1 MTDSELK
8 RILEEEDQR
17 FLKAVQEI
25 LDKQEGVSAEP
36 KIRQITIRRAEEP
49 KKYLLAH
56 GRMGYFGNSP
66 YWWAKDGGYTPYIDK
81 AQLFTLSEAKE
92 HRSSTKNTHD
102 FKIYNY
108 EDVIDKAHY
117 IADVQ
122 NLKDKVITEE

>member
-1 MTDSELK
+1 MIDPEIK
-8 RILEEEDQR
+8 RMIEEEDQK
-17 FLKAVQEI
+17 FLKTAQEI
-25 LDKQEGVSAEP
+25 LAKQEGVPAEP

-66 YWWAKDGGYTPYIDK
+66 YWWAKAGGYTPYIDK

-108 EDVIDKAHY
+108 EDVIVRAHY

-122 NLKDKVITEE
+122 NLTDKVITEE